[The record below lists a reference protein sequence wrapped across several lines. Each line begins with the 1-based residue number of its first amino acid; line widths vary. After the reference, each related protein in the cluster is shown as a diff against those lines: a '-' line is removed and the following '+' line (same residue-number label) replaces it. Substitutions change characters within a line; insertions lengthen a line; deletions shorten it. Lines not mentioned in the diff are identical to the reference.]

1 MSDMNEHM
9 LEQIAESRGYDRG
22 FTAGTNHAHGLI
34 NNYVDWLK
42 QQRSVL
48 EEECTNQTI
57 INDIQVLQLQ
67 INSLEQAKFII
78 RRGYWEGDK

>member
-1 MSDMNEHM
+1 MSDINEQM
-9 LEQIAESRGYDRG
+9 VEQIAESRGYDRG

-34 NNYVDWLK
+34 NNYIDWLK

-48 EEECTNQTI
+48 EEENTSEPG

-78 RRGYWEGDK
+78 RRGYWQGDK